1 MTTKK
6 RTVKTTPKNLAIAA
20 PTVTSYDKDFFKWTR
35 SQVSL
40 LKKGQIDKIDVA
52 NLIEEI
58 ESLGKS
64 DKRSLNSHLI
74 NLLMHMLKKKYQKMD
89 DTSSWDTSITN
100 ARIEIKLLLRDSPSL
115 RNELIK
121 VFGDAYQDARE
132 KAAVETRLNINKFPV
147 ECPWEL
153 EDVLQF
159 ELKPSKKQK

>member
-1 MTTKK
+1 MATKK
-6 RTVKTTPKNLAIAA
+6 RTVKTTPKKLAVSA
-20 PTVTSYDKDFFKWTR
+20 PAVTSYDKDFFKWTR

-74 NLLMHMLKKKYQKMD
+74 NLLMHMLKLKYQKRE
-89 DTSSWDTSITN
+89 DTSSWETSISN
-100 ARIEIKLLLRDSPSL
+100 ARLEIELLLEDSPSL
-115 RNELIK
+115 KNALKTSFNHCYEL
-121 VFGDAYQDARE
+121 ARK
-132 KAAVETRLNINKFPV
+132 KAAVETKMDIKKFPI

-153 EDVLQF
+153 KEVL
-159 ELKPSKKQK
+159 